1 MSRKLST
8 LIVNGSPTGLERVVT
23 DSNQR
28 DRQLLIKAI
37 KLELDGSTR
46 RSNKSELVEFLKIE
60 KSKYNL
66 ENSYV
71 LNRAYQCSP
80 LLGKTRRVSE
90 VFRINLSSIAL
101 IVVACKG
108 VRSPRG

>member
-60 KSKYNL
+60 KSKYNC
-66 ENSYV
+66 EN
-71 LNRAYQCSP
+71 
-80 LLGKTRRVSE
+80 
-90 VFRINLSSIAL
+90 
-101 IVVACKG
+101 
-108 VRSPRG
+108 